1 MMTDEEIDDLAAD
14 IKANGLIHPIV
25 LDKDG
30 NVLPGSRAD
39 FGNLIVKQIQ
49 KWAKVI
55 KFSGAK
61 VP

>member
-1 MMTDEEIDDLAAD
+1 VAFEGDDPRAYIIASKKMRERLA
-14 IKANGLIHPIV
+14 V
-25 LDKDG
+25 LGG